1 MTDAATTSSDPTESN
16 AADRKL
22 SDYLD
27 NHRPTARPVKKDNEP
42 PAEMHQL
49 DFLLG
54 TMVTTF
60 DTGVRMVAVTRPI
73 MGGRYYQMDLTATYG
88 DGSPK
93 LEGTWVIGWSEPNQY
108 FESYY
113 FDSLGTMGTSTSP
126 GWQDGHL
133 EFVGDHVL
141 GEVGVR
147 SRSKDAYTVIDDQ
160 HFRLDAFVEVEGEWK
175 LYDIQNCTVTPPAEQ

>member
-1 MTDAATTSSDPTESN
+1 MTESTT
-16 AADRKL
+16 AHEAGTASEGDAKVA
-22 SDYLD
+22 DYLD
-27 NHRPTARPVKKDNEP
+27 NHRPTARPVKENHEP
-42 PAEMHQL
+42 PAQLHQL

-54 TMVTTF
+54 KMEVTF
-60 DTGVRMVAVTRPI
+60 NTGVQMVAMTAPI
-73 MGGRYYQMDLTATYG
+73 MGGQYYQMDLQATYA

-93 LEGTWVIGWSEPNQY
+93 LEGKWIIGWSEPDQH

-113 FDSLGTMGTSTSP
+113 VDSLGTLGWSTSP

-133 EFVGDHVL
+133 EFVGSHVL

-147 SRSKDAYTVIDDQ
+147 SKSKDAYFPIDDT

-175 LYDIQNCTVTPPAEQ
+175 LYDIQHCTITPPSEL